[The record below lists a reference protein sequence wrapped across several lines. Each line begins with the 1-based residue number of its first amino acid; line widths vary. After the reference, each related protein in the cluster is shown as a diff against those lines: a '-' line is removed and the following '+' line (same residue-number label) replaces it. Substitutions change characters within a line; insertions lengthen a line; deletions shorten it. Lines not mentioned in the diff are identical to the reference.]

1 MTTTPRSRPLGS
13 RVRRLVFG
21 ALAGTGLFGLG
32 ALGTIDAGAQT
43 VGTASFQITGGP
55 IAGRYALPS
64 FDCSAYTIP
73 TDTYTGVTGSGTGFF
88 GGGTNGSLV
97 LQLGLMT
104 GYDGAGVYGHIGA
117 IAPYGTAPVD
127 IMVSGSAV
135 DALAEDDTGTLLPPT
150 ASASGGTI
158 QPSLVYQEGQL
169 TVEQVVTQGKSI
181 YLYRGTFEGNLFN
194 LSGNRFDV
202 PVGHISGSWS
212 CAMSAASPTP
222 RAKSSGSPST
232 APPPSSR
239 SLFGTS
245 LPLLA
250 GSELT
255 LSSLLINAL
264 LAIIFGVLVVFPA
277 ELFNRVYEENHERIT
292 RWWSRWLP
300 TRMRAAALTARHQR
314 RVNAAPIVV
323 LVVGSLLAA
332 LLDPGFGAN
341 TRTVALALGAA
352 FAIVVCT
359 SGGGLAVAFFRRLR
373 GHPVQWGVR
382 ALPGALAVTA
392 IGVLVSRVTNFEPG
406 YLYGII
412 IGIAFS
418 QDLPRR
424 EEGQAVAASATAALA
439 ISVGAW
445 LLWNLIEGT
454 TNGRSGSSGFGIS
467 FLEDFLTS
475 VFVTGLVGVVF
486 GLVPL
491 RFLPGAKLVGWHWAP
506 WALAFCGSLFVL
518 LEVLVRP
525 QTSHW
530 YRSPPFWTTLGLFV
544 SFGVASLVFWAYF
557 RVRTE
562 VATAPAG

>member
-1 MTTTPRSRPLGS
+1 MTTKPQSQRRGSGAPRLI
-13 RVRRLVFG
+13 FG
-21 ALAGTGLFGLG
+21 AFAGT
-32 ALGTIDAGAQT
+32 ALLSLAALTTIDADAQN
-43 VGTASFQITGGP
+43 VGTASFQITGGR
-55 IAGRYALPS
+55 IQGHYEVPS
-64 FDCSAYTIP
+64 FDCSPYTVP
-73 TDTYTGVTGSGTGFF
+73 TDNNTGVTGSGTGTF
-88 GGGTNGSLV
+88 GAGSAGSVELT
-97 LQLGLMT
+97 LGLVS
-104 GYDGAGVYGHIGA
+104 GYHGAGVYGHIGA
-117 IAPYGTAPVD
+117 AAPFGTPPVV
-127 IMVSGSAV
+127 IMISGSDE
-135 DALAEDDTGTLLPPT
+135 DARAEDDTGTLLPPT
-150 ASASGGTI
+150 ASAGGGTI
-158 QPSLVYQEGQL
+158 QSYLVYQEGEL
-169 TVEQVVTQGKSI
+169 TVEQVITQDAST
-181 YLYRGTFEGNLFN
+181 YLYRGTFEGNLYN
-194 LSGNRFDV
+194 LSGNQFDV
-202 PVGHISGSWS
+202 GLGHVSGSWS
-212 CAMSAASPTP
+212 CAMSALSPTP
-222 RAKSSGSPST
+222 RPKTTGPPAT
-232 APPPSSR
+232 TTPPSSR

-245 LPLLA
+245 LPLLS

-255 LSSLLINAL
+255 ISSLVINAL
-264 LAIIFGVLVVFPA
+264 LALIFGVLVVFPA
-277 ELFNRVYEENHERIT
+277 ELFNRVYEENHVRIA
-292 RWWSRWLP
+292 RWWSRWFP
-300 TRMRAAALTARHQR
+300 SRMRRVAVTVRHQR
-314 RVNAAPIVV
+314 RVNAAPVVV

-341 TRTVALALGAA
+341 TRTLALALGAA

-359 SGGGLAVAFFRRLR
+359 SGGGLAVAAFRRVR

-412 IGIAFS
+412 IGIAFA

-445 LLWNLIEGT
+445 LLWNVIEGT
-454 TNGRSGSSGFGIS
+454 TAGRSSPGFGVS

-544 SFGVASLVFWAYF
+544 SFGVASLLFWAYF
-557 RVRTE
+557 RARPE